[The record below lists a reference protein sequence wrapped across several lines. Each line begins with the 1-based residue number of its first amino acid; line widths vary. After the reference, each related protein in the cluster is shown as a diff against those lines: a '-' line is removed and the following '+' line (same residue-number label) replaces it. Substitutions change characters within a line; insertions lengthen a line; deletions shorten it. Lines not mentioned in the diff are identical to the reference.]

1 MHWFVMLVLLGV
13 AFLFAES
20 GAFFISAL
28 AIITLLLLS
37 FTSKS
42 AAPAGQVVGHTPE
55 GTPIV
60 VKSSGAKVPSK
71 IKVKVKDPWGSTTS
85 WEDTSRS
92 AGVVMDSIVG
102 TLYRLVTG
110 EHEEADTEQKEGVRG
125 R

>member
-42 AAPAGQVVGHTPE
+42 AAPAGQVVGHTQD
-55 GTPIV
+55 GTPII

-71 IKVKVKDPWGSTTS
+71 IKVKIKDPWGGTTS
-85 WEDTSRS
+85 FEDTAR
-92 AGVVMDSIVG
+92 GTGEVVD
-102 TLYRLVTG
+102 TLLATAYRLFFG
-110 EHEEADTEQKEGVRG
+110 EHEEEDTEQNKGVRG

>member
-42 AAPAGQVVGHTPE
+42 PAPTGQVVGYTPE
-55 GTPIV
+55 GTPII
-60 VKSSGAKVPSK
+60 VKSSGAKIPSK
-71 IKVKVKDPWGSTTS
+71 IKVKVKDPWGGTKS

-92 AGVVMDSIVG
+92 AGDIMNTLFG

-110 EHEEADTEQKEGVRG
+110 EHEEADTPQNEGKRG